1 MNRMPM
7 NRMPSSGIPNSGRY
21 AIRPPSVS
29 RAAALRRLAA
39 AGLLLASSACTP
51 DRTAQSGATAA
62 SDGRVEVGLPAP
74 AYATVN
80 LNGDSVSLAAQ
91 RGKVVLL
98 NVWATWCHPCRKEIP
113 ELRAI
118 RERYQARG
126 LELIGVSVDTDGTDD
141 AIRGFMQEFSMD
153 FPIWRDPDERVST
166 QFLVV
171 GVPATFLI
179 DKTGVLRWR
188 KTGPIAPGD
197 TALTAA
203 IERALGGS

>member
-1 MNRMPM
+1 M
-7 NRMPSSGIPNSGRY
+7 
-21 AIRPPSVS
+21 S
-29 RAAALRRLAA
+29 RAHRASRVTALLAA
-39 AGLLLASSACTP
+39 GTLAFAGCT
-51 DRTAQSGATAA
+51 SGDGKSAA
-62 SDGRVEVGLPAP
+62 SAGTAGGDGRVEVGLPVP
-74 AYATVN
+74 AYAT
-80 LNGDSVSLAAQ
+80 LSLDGDSVSLAGQ

-98 NVWATWCHPCRKEIP
+98 NVWATWCHPCRSEIP

-118 RERYQARG
+118 HAKYQAQG

-141 AIRGFMQEFSMD
+141 TIRGFMKDFQMT

-179 DKTGVLRWR
+179 DREGVLRWR

-197 TALTAA
+197 TSLTTA
-203 IERALGGS
+203 IQRALGS